1 MLLLLLTTYHSP
13 LTILTYLRTHVSP
26 HSPTPLLLIHQVDVY
41 SYGVLL
47 AECLTSERPYAGVDP
62 MLTLSPTLTPAR
74 TPTRTPTPTS
84 TGTRALTTDPDLDP
98 T

>member
-1 MLLLLLTTYHSP
+1 MYGVRLLLLTTY
-13 LTILTYLRTHVSP
+13 YLLY
-26 HSPTPLLLIHQVDVY
+26 SPTPFTTRQVDVY

-62 MLTLSPTLTPAR
+62 MLTLTPTPTLTP
-74 TPTRTPTPTS
+74 TRT
-84 TGTRALTTDPDLDP
+84 LTTDPNPDP

>member
-13 LTILTYLRTHVSP
+13 LTILTYLRTHVPP

-47 AECLTSERPYAGVDP
+47 AECLTSERPYAGAEP
-62 MLTLSPTLTPAR
+62 MLTLTLTPTPAR
-74 TPTRTPTPTS
+74 TPIGTRT
-84 TGTRALTTDPDLDP
+84 LTTDPNPYP